1 MSLQK
6 QSYEKE
12 RASTLGM
19 GLKMF
24 GYSVLAGIMA
34 LFLYFSMTMIAN
46 GAFQKPVAYR
56 VYEVV
61 DGKQVLVQEMTWE
74 EFTAMDPSEQIIT
87 DDSRFSGETVMGPK
101 NSVCAVLM
109 VVMQV
114 LTQALMLFV
123 LIGLVGYYV
132 WAEGD
137 RDRNLVKHHQRLET
151 PLRGLW
157 IGVIAAVPSLVLYV
171 CLVLGKLNL
180 FAADSVQGVYRLLN
194 PPFVPLILQIMP
206 TDTYPATAIS
216 FGQLFLL
223 FLLQLVIPVTC
234 AVAYQ
239 LGYHRVFRKKK
250 KKA

>member
-12 RASTLGM
+12 RASTLGT

-24 GYSVLAGIMA
+24 GYAVLAGIMA

-46 GAFQKPVAYR
+46 GAFRKPVAYR

-109 VVMQV
+109 VAMQV

-123 LIGLVGYYV
+123 LRPSLLY
-132 WAEGD
+132 A
-137 RDRNLVKHHQRLET
+137 
-151 PLRGLW
+151 RGSTFML
-157 IGVIAAVPSLVLYV
+157 VPSLKYSV
-171 CLVLGKLNL
+171 
-180 FAADSVQGVYRLLN
+180 AAARTV
-194 PPFVPLILQIMP
+194 
-206 TDTYPATAIS
+206 A
-216 FGQLFLL
+216 
-223 FLLQLVIPVTC
+223 C
-234 AVAYQ
+234 AM
-239 LGYHRVFRKKK
+239 
-250 KKA
+250 